1 MQLPESLD
9 MHLIERIFLVGYL
22 LIVALF
28 FTCGMGLIV
37 LAGIET
43 WHAISPFNSEP
54 ASERFDVLLECI
66 GLLTIAVASLELGQT
81 VLEEEVQRSA
91 NISAPTRVRRF
102 LSRFLIVV
110 VVALSVE
117 ALIGVFKFVN
127 GAPQFLPHAASVGLA
142 AAAILAT
149 WGLFIRMN
157 TEAEKLEPEAMREV
171 KAEDDEIERD
181 VEGDPKTKYAP
192 VEQSELPPGHEHAP
206 DAQQEAQEEAPKKA
220 QDRAPKNGDDP
231 AGVHK
236 K

>member
-1 MQLPESLD
+1 
-9 MHLIERIFLVGYL
+9 MHLIERIFLLGYL
-22 LIVALF
+22 MIVALF
-28 FTCGMGLIV
+28 YICGMGLIV

-43 WHAISPFNSEP
+43 WHALFPFTPTP
-54 ASERFDVLLECI
+54 ANERFNVLLECI

-81 VLEEEVQRSA
+81 VLEEEIQRSA

-127 GAPQFLPHAASVGLA
+127 GKPEFLPHAASVGLA

-171 KAEDDEIERD
+171 KAEDDEIERN
-181 VEGDPKTKYAP
+181 VQSDPSTKYAP
-192 VEQSELPPGHEHAP
+192 VHTNELPPGHEHAS
-206 DAQQEAQEEAPKKA
+206 DVQDETQQRRRNDGAS
-220 QDRAPKNGDDP
+220 P
-231 AGVHK
+231 AGADK

>member
-1 MQLPESLD
+1 MR
-9 MHLIERIFLVGYL
+9 LIEKFFLLGYL
-22 LIVALF
+22 MIVTLF

-43 WHAISPFNSEP
+43 WHALNPINTMPTDD
-54 ASERFDVLLECI
+54 RFDVLLECV

-81 VLEEEVQRSA
+81 VLEEEIQRSA

-127 GAPQFLPHAASVGLA
+127 GQPQFLPHAASVGLA

-157 TEAEKLEPEAMREV
+157 TDAEKLEPEAMREV

-181 VEGDPKTKYAP
+181 IEGDPKTKYAP
-192 VEQSELPPGHEHAP
+192 VEKSELPPGHDHAP
-206 DAQQEAQEEAPKKA
+206 DLQGETSDETQEKA
-220 QDRAPKNGDDP
+220 QDGEPDTTGA
-231 AGVHK
+231 HK